1 MTGFGADGTL
11 GVTKRTA
18 DFYVSPSGEVIPGAY
33 ESYIGEN
40 QRSRVTESIEDDEI
54 RAWVAEAYLPTSVIG
69 DGSLADYIGFAKET
83 GAVKYDCSMMTR
95 AWYVTNHLELT
106 LFGASISKS
115 DRHAA
120 ERVYDRLLQMNGG

>member
-11 GVTKRTA
+11 STKKWTA
-18 DFYVSPSGEVIPGAY
+18 DYSVSPSGEVIPGEY

-40 QRSRVTESIEDDEI
+40 QRDRVTESIEDDEI

-115 DRHAA
+115 DKRVA
-120 ERVYDRLLQMNGG
+120 ERVYDRLIQMNGG